1 MKGVGNQGTT
11 LVKDVD
17 GEGGYASV
25 GTGVTWE
32 TSVSACQFYCE
43 TKTALKRG
51 LIKKN
56 SRYQKSSPEYL
67 TLKRSMREILAKES
81 Y

>member
-1 MKGVGNQGTT
+1 MKGVDNQGTT

-32 TSVSACQFYCE
+32 TSVPASQFYCE

-51 LIKKN
+51 LIKK
-56 SRYQKSSPEYL
+56 K
-67 TLKRSMREILAKES
+67 
-81 Y
+81 